1 VRRTHVSA
9 RVSAAIVALV
19 LGAAASARAQLVPSG
34 QRSEITI
41 DNFGRVSD
49 RYYRG
54 AQPAGH
60 DYQDLAALGVKT
72 VIDLTADGDV
82 NEAGLVRAAGMKF
95 FRIPMTTHDEPARN
109 AVTRFLSLVNDPAN
123 QPVYVHC
130 QGGRH
135 RTGVMTAVYRMTQ
148 DGWNAD
154 RAFAEMQKY
163 RFGPAFLHSTLK
175 NFVYDYY
182 AHIDRAAV
190 AAARATTAT
199 KAGS

>member
-1 VRRTHVSA
+1 MRRTHISA

-19 LGAAASARAQLVPSG
+19 LGVASSARAQLVPG
-34 QRSEITI
+34 GARSAITI

-54 AQPAGH
+54 AQPVGH
-60 DYQDLAALGVKT
+60 DYQDLVALGIKT

-82 NEAGLVRAAGMKF
+82 NESSLVRDAGMKF
-95 FRIPMTTHDEPARN
+95 FRIPMTTHDEPSSG
-109 AVTRFLSLVNDPAN
+109 AVARFLSLVNDPAN

-135 RTGVMTAVYRMTQ
+135 RTGVMTAVYRMTR

-154 RAFAEMQKY
+154 RAFTEMEKY

-182 AHIDRAAV
+182 AQMDHAAV
-190 AAARATTAT
+190 AAQRATTAT
-199 KAGS
+199 RAGS

>member
-1 VRRTHVSA
+1 MRRTHVSA

-19 LGAAASARAQLVPSG
+19 LGVAASARAQLVPSG
-34 QRSEITI
+34 ERSAITI

-54 AQPAGH
+54 AQPVGH
-60 DYQDLAALGVKT
+60 DYQDLAALGVKA

-95 FRIPMTTHDEPARN
+95 VRIPMTTHDEPAPD
-109 AVTRFLSLVNDPAN
+109 AITRFLSLVNDPAN

-182 AHIDRAAV
+182 AHAAV
-190 AAARATTAT
+190 AARRATTAT
-199 KAGS
+199 RAGT